1 MNYFT
6 KVLKYGLDYTYY
18 GVLNIVFN
26 ILYAIFS
33 ALAFVSFIP
42 MLDVLFKQT
51 KGVYIKPEYF
61 GISNIR
67 EYLEDYFNY
76 YISRQLETDISS
88 TLILVVG
95 IVIFFFLMKNLFN
108 YLALY
113 NITFVK
119 NGLLKNLRG
128 KLYSKV
134 VSMPISYFLNKK
146 KGDLM
151 SRITADI
158 LEIQTSYLSILE
170 LMVREPLTILFT
182 LIVMFTISPELT
194 LFVILFIPISGFIIS
209 IIGKKL
215 RKDSK
220 EVQQQ
225 QSNFLSMI
233 DETISGQKVIKSFL
247 SESFFN
253 QKFDSINEMLY
264 KFSNKVIN
272 RKNLAGPFSEFM
284 GILVIGVLLWF
295 GGKMVLINETISGTT
310 FIVFM
315 GLAYNIL
322 TPAKNLSKSF
332 YSIKKGNAAAERVFE
347 IIEFK
352 PENDSNRDQLLET
365 FIDKIEF
372 KNVDFSFGQTKILDK
387 ISFTIKKGES
397 VALVGSS
404 GSGKTTIANLL
415 NGFYNSDSGSISID
429 GMEISSITRESLYK
443 KISIVTQESILFND
457 TIMNNIRIGDLDS
470 IDGDII
476 NAAKEANA
484 HEFILEQN
492 EKYDT
497 NIGDYGGKLSGGQ
510 KQRITIARAM
520 LKSPSILILDEAT
533 SSLDSESEKHVQSAI
548 ENLMNQRTVFVIA
561 HRLSTVHN
569 ASKILVL
576 DNGKIVQEG
585 KHEELVNIDGLYKQL
600 HKMQFRT

>member
-6 KVLKYGLDYTYY
+6 RVLKYGIDYSYF
-18 GVLNIVFN
+18 GLLNILFN

-51 KGVYIKPEYF
+51 EIVYTKPEYT
-61 GISNIR
+61 GIGNIR
-67 EYLEDYFNY
+67 EYLESYFNY
-76 YISRQLETDISS
+76 YLSSQLETDVSS
-88 TLILVVG
+88 TLIIVVG
-95 IVIFFFLMKNLFN
+95 IVVFFFLMKNIFN

-119 NGLLKNLRG
+119 NGLLKNLREN
-128 KLYSKV
+128 LYSKV
-134 VSMPISYFLNKK
+134 LNMPISYFLNKK

-182 LIVMFTISPELT
+182 LIVMFTISPRLT
-194 LFVILFIPISGFIIS
+194 LFVTLFIPISGFIIS

-225 QSNFLSMI
+225 QSNFLSII

-247 SESFFN
+247 SESFFLD
-253 QKFDSINEMLY
+253 KFKGINSLLF

-295 GGKMVLINETISGTT
+295 GGKMVLISETISGTT

-347 IIEFK
+347 IIEYNNDRVDQKRDVELIKF
-352 PENDSNRDQLLET
+352 ENKIT
-365 FIDKIEF
+365 FENIEF
-372 KNVDFSFGQTKILDK
+372 NYGDSKILDK
-387 ISFTIKKGES
+387 ISFNINKGES

-404 GSGKTTIANLL
+404 GSGKTTIANIL
-415 NGFYNSDSGSISID
+415 NGFFNPKSGNLLIDNNNISQ
-429 GMEISSITRESLYK
+429 ITKESLYK
-443 KISIVTQESILFND
+443 NISIVTQESILFND
-457 TIMNNIRIGDLDS
+457 SILNNIKIGNLDS
-470 IDGDII
+470 KKEDVI
-476 NAAKEANA
+476 NAAKDANA
-484 HEFILEQN
+484 HEFIEQQLN
-492 EKYDT
+492 GYDT
-497 NIGDYGGKLSGGQ
+497 MIGDYGNKLSGGQ
-510 KQRITIARAM
+510 KQRLTIARAM

-533 SSLDSESEKHVQSAI
+533 SSLDSKSEKKIQDAI
-548 ENLMNQRTVFVIA
+548 NKLMEGKTSLIIA
-561 HRLSTVHN
+561 HKFSTIKKCD
-569 ASKILVL
+569 KIILI
-576 DNGKIVQEG
+576 DKGRIIAQG
-585 KHEELVNIDGLYKQL
+585 THEELINSNSSYKNMNELQI
-600 HKMQFRT
+600 

>member
-6 KVLKYGLDYTYY
+6 RVLKYGLDYSYFA
-18 GVLNIVFN
+18 VLNIIFN

-51 KGVYIKPEYF
+51 KKVYIEPEYT
-61 GISNIR
+61 GISDIR
-67 EYLEDYFNY
+67 EYAENYFNY
-76 YISRQLETDISS
+76 YISKQLETDISS
-88 TLILVVG
+88 TLIIVVS
-95 IVIFFFLMKNLFN
+95 IVIFFFLMKNIFN

-119 NGLLKNLRG
+119 NGLLKKLREN
-128 KLYSKV
+128 LYSKV
-134 VSMPISYFLNKK
+134 LLMPISYFLNKK

-182 LIVMFTISPELT
+182 LIVMFTISPSLT
-194 LFVILFIPISGFIIS
+194 FFVILFIPISGFVIS

-220 EVQQQ
+220 EVQLQ
-225 QSNFLSMI
+225 QSNFLSII
-233 DETISGQKVIKSFL
+233 DETISGQKVIKSFI
-247 SESFFN
+247 SESFFLK
-253 QKFDSINEMLY
+253 KFDEINNLLFRY
-264 KFSNKVIN
+264 SNKVVN

-295 GGKMVLINETISGTT
+295 GGKMVLINASISGTT

-347 IIEFK
+347 IIEYSK
-352 PENDSNRDQLLET
+352 EINDQGRSINMN
-365 FIDKIEF
+365 EF
-372 KNVDFSFGQTKILDK
+372 KDK
-387 ISFTIKKGES
+387 ISFNDLEFSYGESKIIDKLSFTINKGES
-397 VALVGSS
+397 IALVGSS

-415 NGFYNSDSGSISID
+415 NGFFNANSGNIIID
-429 GMEISSITRESLYK
+429 GINITDIKRESLYK
-443 KISIVTQESILFND
+443 NISIVTQESILFND
-457 TIMNNIRIGDLDS
+457 TIFNNIKIGNLDS
-470 IDGDII
+470 NREDII

-484 HEFILEQN
+484 HDFIKDQLN
-492 EKYDT
+492 GYDT
-497 NIGDYGGKLSGGQ
+497 VIGDYGNKLSGGQ
-510 KQRITIARAM
+510 KQRLTIARAM

-533 SSLDSESEKHVQSAI
+533 SSLDSESEKKIQDAI
-548 ENLMNQRTVFVIA
+548 NKLMYGKTSLIIA
-561 HRLSTVHN
+561 HKFSTIKKCD
-569 ASKILVL
+569 KIILI
-576 DNGKIVQEG
+576 DKGRIVAQG
-585 KHEELVNIDGLYKQL
+585 THDELINSNSLYKNMNELQI
-600 HKMQFRT
+600 

>member
-1 MNYFT
+1 MSYFT
-6 KVLKYGLDYTYY
+6 RVLKYGIEYYNY
-18 GVLNIVFN
+18 GVLNILFN

-51 KGVYIKPEYF
+51 KTVYTEPEYVGF
-61 GISNIR
+61 SNIL
-67 EYLEDYFNY
+67 EYTEDYFNY
-76 YISRQLETDISS
+76 YLSNQLETDISS

-119 NGLLKNLRG
+119 NGLLKNLREN
-128 KLYSKV
+128 LYSKV
-134 VSMPISYFLNKK
+134 LNMPISYFLNKK

-170 LMVREPLTILFT
+170 LMVREPLTIIFT
-182 LIVMFTISPELT
+182 LIVMFTISPQLT
-194 LFVILFIPISGFIIS
+194 LFVTLFIPISGFIIS

-225 QSNFLSMI
+225 QSNFLSII

-247 SESFFN
+247 SENFFHN
-253 QKFDSINEMLY
+253 KFKSINNLLY
-264 KFSNKVIN
+264 RFSNKVIN

-295 GGKMVLINETISGTT
+295 GGKMVLISETISGTT

-347 IIEFK
+347 IIEYNKNKYDENRTLDFK
-352 PENDSNRDQLLET
+352 KFKKNIT
-365 FIDKIEF
+365 FNNVEF
-372 KNVDFSFGQTKILDK
+372 SYGEVKILDK
-387 ISFTIKKGES
+387 ISFTINKGES

-415 NGFYNSDSGSISID
+415 NGFFGPTSGNILIDDISISN
-429 GMEISSITRESLYK
+429 ITKESLYRN
-443 KISIVTQESILFND
+443 ISIVTQESILFND
-457 TIMNNIRIGDLDS
+457 TILNNIRIGNLEAS
-470 IDGDII
+470 KEDII
-476 NAAKEANA
+476 EASKEANA
-484 HEFILEQN
+484 HEFIQEQLN
-492 EKYDT
+492 SYDT
-497 NIGDYGGKLSGGQ
+497 MIGDYGNNLSGGQ
-510 KQRITIARAM
+510 KQRLTIARAI

-533 SSLDSESEKHVQSAI
+533 SSLDSKSEKKIQNAI
-548 ENLMNQRTVFVIA
+548 DKLMHGKTSLIIA
-561 HRLSTVHN
+561 HKFSTIKKCD
-569 ASKILVL
+569 KIILI
-576 DNGKIVQEG
+576 DKGRIIAQGTHQELINSNSSY
-585 KHEELVNIDGLYKQL
+585 KNMNELQI
-600 HKMQFRT
+600 

>member
-6 KVLKYGLDYTYY
+6 RVLKYGLDYTYY
-18 GVLNIVFN
+18 GVLNIIFN

-51 KGVYIKPEYF
+51 KDVYTEPEYS
-61 GISNIR
+61 GISNLR

-128 KLYSKV
+128 KLYSRV
-134 VSMPISYFLNKK
+134 ISMPISYFLNKK

-253 QKFDSINEMLY
+253 QKFNSINEKLY

-295 GGKMVLINETISGTT
+295 GGKMVLIDETISGTT

-352 PENDSNRDQLLET
+352 PDSDSNRDQLLET
-365 FIDKIEF
+365 FKDKIEF
-372 KNVDFSFGQTKILDK
+372 KNVDFSYGQSKILDK
-387 ISFTIKKGES
+387 ISFTIKKGQS

-470 IDGDII
+470 VDGDII
-476 NAAKEANA
+476 IAAKEANA
-484 HEFILEQN
+484 HEFILEQS

-510 KQRITIARAM
+510 KQRLTIARAM

-533 SSLDSESEKHVQSAI
+533 SSLDSESEKKIQDAI
-548 ENLMNQRTVFVIA
+548 DKLMVDKTSLIIA
-561 HRLSTVHN
+561 HKFSTIKKCD
-569 ASKILVL
+569 KIILIDKGRIL
-576 DNGKIVQEG
+576 AEG
-585 KHEELVNIDGLYKQL
+585 THDELINSNSSYKNMNELQ
-600 HKMQFRT
+600 M

>member
-6 KVLKYGLDYTYY
+6 RVLKYGLDYTYY

-51 KGVYIKPEYF
+51 KDVYIEPEYS

-128 KLYSKV
+128 KLYSRV
-134 VSMPISYFLNKK
+134 ISMPISYFLNKK

-253 QKFDSINEMLY
+253 QKFNSINEKLY

-295 GGKMVLINETISGTT
+295 GGKMVLIDETISGTT

-352 PENDSNRDQLLET
+352 PDNDSNRDQLLET
-365 FIDKIEF
+365 FKDKIEF
-372 KNVDFSFGQTKILDK
+372 KNVDFSYGQSKILDK
-387 ISFTIKKGES
+387 ISFTIKKGQS

-470 IDGDII
+470 VDGDII

-484 HEFILEQN
+484 HEFILEQS

-510 KQRITIARAM
+510 KQRLTIARAM

-533 SSLDSESEKHVQSAI
+533 SSLDSESEKKIQDAI
-548 ENLMNQRTVFVIA
+548 DKLMVDKTSLIIA
-561 HRLSTVHN
+561 HKFSTIKKCD
-569 ASKILVL
+569 KIILIDKGRIL
-576 DNGKIVQEG
+576 AEG
-585 KHEELVNIDGLYKQL
+585 THDELINSNSSYKNMNELQ
-600 HKMQFRT
+600 M

>member
-6 KVLKYGLDYTYY
+6 RVLKYGLDYTYY
-18 GVLNIVFN
+18 GVLNIIFN

-51 KGVYIKPEYF
+51 KDVYTEPEYS

-128 KLYSKV
+128 KLYSRV
-134 VSMPISYFLNKK
+134 ISMPIYYFLNKK

-247 SESFFN
+247 SESYFN
-253 QKFDSINEMLY
+253 QKFNSINKMLY

-347 IIEFK
+347 IIEFQ
-352 PENDSNRDQLLET
+352 PDNDSNRDQLLET
-365 FIDKIEF
+365 FNDKIEF
-372 KNVDFSFGQTKILDK
+372 KNVDFSYGQTKILDK
-387 ISFTIKKGES
+387 ISFSIKKGES

-415 NGFYNSDSGSISID
+415 NGFYNSNSGSISID
-429 GMEISSITRESLYK
+429 GMEISSITRDSLYK
-443 KISIVTQESILFND
+443 NISIVTQESILFND

-470 IDGDII
+470 MDEDIV

-484 HEFILEQN
+484 HEFIIQQIEQ
-492 EKYDT
+492 YDT

-510 KQRITIARAM
+510 KQRLTIARAM

-533 SSLDSESEKHVQSAI
+533 SSLDSESEKKIQDAI
-548 ENLMNQRTVFVIA
+548 DKLMLDKTSLIIA
-561 HRLSTVHN
+561 HKFSTIKKCD
-569 ASKILVL
+569 KIILI
-576 DNGKIVQEG
+576 DKGRIVAEG
-585 KHEELVNIDGLYKQL
+585 THDELINSNSSYKNMNELQ
-600 HKMQFRT
+600 M

>member
-6 KVLKYGLDYTYY
+6 RVLKYGIDYSYF
-18 GVLNIVFN
+18 GLLNILFN

-51 KGVYIKPEYF
+51 EIVYTKPEYT
-61 GISNIR
+61 GIGNIR
-67 EYLEDYFNY
+67 EYLESYFNY
-76 YISRQLETDISS
+76 YLSNQLETDVSS
-88 TLILVVG
+88 TLIIVVG
-95 IVIFFFLMKNLFN
+95 IVVFFFLMKNIFN

-119 NGLLKNLRG
+119 NGLLKNLREN
-128 KLYSKV
+128 LYSKV
-134 VSMPISYFLNKK
+134 LNMPISYFLNKK

-182 LIVMFTISPELT
+182 LIVMFTISPRLT
-194 LFVILFIPISGFIIS
+194 LFVTLFIPISGFIIS

-225 QSNFLSMI
+225 QSNFLSII

-247 SESFFN
+247 SESFFLD
-253 QKFDSINEMLY
+253 KFKSINSLLF

-295 GGKMVLINETISGTT
+295 GGKMVLISETISGTT

-347 IIEFK
+347 IIEYNNDRVDQKRDVELTKF
-352 PENDSNRDQLLET
+352 ENKIT
-365 FIDKIEF
+365 FENIEF
-372 KNVDFSFGQTKILDK
+372 NYGDSKILDK
-387 ISFTIKKGES
+387 ISFTINKGES

-404 GSGKTTIANLL
+404 GSGKTTIANIL
-415 NGFYNSDSGSISID
+415 NGFFNPKSGNLLIDNNNISQ
-429 GMEISSITRESLYK
+429 ITKESLYK
-443 KISIVTQESILFND
+443 NISIVTQESILFND
-457 TIMNNIRIGDLDS
+457 SILNNIKIGNLDS
-470 IDGDII
+470 KKEDVI

-484 HEFILEQN
+484 HEFIEQQLDGYN
-492 EKYDT
+492 T
-497 NIGDYGGKLSGGQ
+497 MIGDYGNKLSGGQ
-510 KQRITIARAM
+510 KQRLTIARAM

-533 SSLDSESEKHVQSAI
+533 SSLDSKSEKKIQDAI
-548 ENLMNQRTVFVIA
+548 NKLMQGKTSLIIA
-561 HRLSTVHN
+561 HKFSTIKKCD
-569 ASKILVL
+569 KIILI
-576 DNGKIVQEG
+576 DKGKIIAQG
-585 KHEELVNIDGLYKQL
+585 THEELINSNSSYKNMNELQI
-600 HKMQFRT
+600 

>member
-6 KVLKYGLDYTYY
+6 KVLKYGLEYSYFV
-18 GVLNIVFN
+18 VLNIIFN

-51 KGVYIKPEYF
+51 KKVYEAPVYS
-61 GISNIR
+61 GIGNIR
-67 EYLEDYFNY
+67 EYAENYFNY
-76 YISRQLETDISS
+76 YISKQLETDIST
-88 TLILVVG
+88 TLIIVVS
-95 IVIFFFLMKNLFN
+95 IVIFFFLMKNVFN
-108 YLALY
+108 YLALF

-119 NGLLKNLRG
+119 NGLLKKLREN
-128 KLYSKV
+128 LYSKV
-134 VSMPISYFLNKK
+134 LVMPIPYFINKK

-225 QSNFLSMI
+225 QSNFLSII
-233 DETISGQKVIKSFL
+233 DETISSQKVIKSFL
-247 SESFFN
+247 SESFFSR
-253 QKFDSINEMLY
+253 KFDKINYLLY
-264 KFSNKVIN
+264 RYSNKVIN

-284 GILVIGVLLWF
+284 GILVIGILLWF
-295 GGKMVLINETISGTT
+295 GGKMVLVSESISGTT

-347 IIEFK
+347 IIEYDK
-352 PENDSNRDQLLET
+352 YTNDEGRNTE
-365 FIDKIEF
+365 IEEF
-372 KNVDFSFGQTKILDK
+372 KDK
-387 ISFTIKKGES
+387 ISFQDIEFSYGESKILDGITFTINKGES

-415 NGFYNSDSGSISID
+415 NGFFSADSGSLLID
-429 GMEISSITRESLYK
+429 GINISDIKRESLYK
-443 KISIVTQESILFND
+443 NISIVTQESILFND
-457 TIMNNIRIGDLDS
+457 NIFNNIKIGNLDAEKE
-470 IDGDII
+470 DII
-476 NAAKEANA
+476 SAAKEANA
-484 HEFILEQN
+484 HEFIEEQIDGY
-492 EKYDT
+492 ET
-497 NIGDYGGKLSGGQ
+497 VIGDSGNKLSGGQ
-510 KQRITIARAM
+510 KQRLTIARAM
-520 LKSPSILILDEAT
+520 LKSPSTLILDEAT
-533 SSLDSESEKHVQSAI
+533 SSLDSKSEKKIQDAI
-548 ENLMNQRTVFVIA
+548 NKLMHGKTSLIIA
-561 HRLSTVHN
+561 HKFSTIKKCD
-569 ASKILVL
+569 KIILI
-576 DNGKIVQEG
+576 DKGRIVAQG
-585 KHEELVNIDGLYKQL
+585 THEELINSNSSYKNMNELQI
-600 HKMQFRT
+600 

>member
-6 KVLKYGLDYTYY
+6 RVLKYGLDYTYY
-18 GVLNIVFN
+18 GVLNIIFN

-51 KGVYIKPEYF
+51 KDVYTEPEYS

-67 EYLEDYFNY
+67 EYIEDYFNY

-128 KLYSKV
+128 KLYSRV
-134 VSMPISYFLNKK
+134 ISMPISYFLNKK

-247 SESFFN
+247 SESYFN
-253 QKFDSINEMLY
+253 QKFNSINKMLY

-284 GILVIGVLLWF
+284 GIFVIGVLLWF

-347 IIEFK
+347 IIEFQ
-352 PENDSNRDQLLET
+352 PDNDSNRDQLLET
-365 FIDKIEF
+365 FNDKIEF
-372 KNVDFSFGQTKILDK
+372 KNVDFSYGQTKILDK
-387 ISFTIKKGES
+387 ISFSIKKGES

-415 NGFYNSDSGSISID
+415 NGFYNSNSGSISID
-429 GMEISSITRESLYK
+429 GMEISSITRDSLYK
-443 KISIVTQESILFND
+443 NISIVTQESILFND

-470 IDGDII
+470 MDEDIV

-484 HEFILEQN
+484 HEFIIQQIEQ
-492 EKYDT
+492 YDT

-510 KQRITIARAM
+510 KQRLTIARAM

-533 SSLDSESEKHVQSAI
+533 SSLDSESEKKIQDAI
-548 ENLMNQRTVFVIA
+548 DKLMLDKTSLIIA
-561 HRLSTVHN
+561 HKFSTIKKCD
-569 ASKILVL
+569 KIILI
-576 DNGKIVQEG
+576 DKGRIVAEG
-585 KHEELVNIDGLYKQL
+585 THDELINSNSSYKNMNELQ
-600 HKMQFRT
+600 M

>member
-6 KVLKYGLDYTYY
+6 RVLKYGIDYSYF
-18 GVLNIVFN
+18 GLLNILFN

-51 KGVYIKPEYF
+51 EIVYTKPEYT
-61 GISNIR
+61 GIGNIR
-67 EYLEDYFNY
+67 EYLESYFNY
-76 YISRQLETDISS
+76 YLSNQLETDVSS
-88 TLILVVG
+88 TLIIVVG
-95 IVIFFFLMKNLFN
+95 IVVFFFLMKNIFN

-119 NGLLKNLRG
+119 NGLLKNLREN
-128 KLYSKV
+128 LYSKV
-134 VSMPISYFLNKK
+134 LNMPISYFLNKK

-170 LMVREPLTILFT
+170 LMIREPLTILFT
-182 LIVMFTISPELT
+182 LIVMFTISPRLT
-194 LFVILFIPISGFIIS
+194 LFVTLFIPISGFIIS

-225 QSNFLSMI
+225 QSNFLSII

-247 SESFFN
+247 SESFFLD
-253 QKFDSINEMLY
+253 KFKSINSLLF

-295 GGKMVLINETISGTT
+295 GGKMVLISETISGTT

-347 IIEFK
+347 IIEYNNDRVDQKRDVELIKF
-352 PENDSNRDQLLET
+352 ENKIT
-365 FIDKIEF
+365 FENIEF
-372 KNVDFSFGQTKILDK
+372 NYGDSKILDK
-387 ISFTIKKGES
+387 ISFTINKGES

-404 GSGKTTIANLL
+404 GSGKTTIANIL
-415 NGFYNSDSGSISID
+415 NGFFNPKSGNLLIDNNNISQ
-429 GMEISSITRESLYK
+429 ITKESLYK
-443 KISIVTQESILFND
+443 NISIVTQESILFND
-457 TIMNNIRIGDLDS
+457 SILNNIKIGNLDS
-470 IDGDII
+470 KKEDVI

-484 HEFILEQN
+484 HEFIEQQLDGYN
-492 EKYDT
+492 T
-497 NIGDYGGKLSGGQ
+497 MIGDYGNKLSGGQ
-510 KQRITIARAM
+510 KQRLTIARAM

-533 SSLDSESEKHVQSAI
+533 SSLDSKSEKKIQDAI
-548 ENLMNQRTVFVIA
+548 NKLMQGKTSLIIA
-561 HRLSTVHN
+561 HKFSTIKKCD
-569 ASKILVL
+569 KIILI
-576 DNGKIVQEG
+576 DKGKIIAQG
-585 KHEELVNIDGLYKQL
+585 THEELINSNSSYKNMNELQI
-600 HKMQFRT
+600 

>member
-6 KVLKYGLDYTYY
+6 KVLKYGLGYTYY

-51 KGVYIKPEYF
+51 KEVYIEPEYS

-134 VSMPISYFLNKK
+134 ISMPISYFLNKK

-247 SESFFN
+247 SESFFD
-253 QKFDSINEMLY
+253 QKFDSINKMLY
-264 KFSNKVIN
+264 KYSNRVIN

-365 FIDKIEF
+365 FKDKIEF
-372 KNVDFSFGQTKILDK
+372 KNVDFSYGQSKILDK
-387 ISFTIKKGES
+387 ISFTIKKGQS

-443 KISIVTQESILFND
+443 NISIVTQESILFND

-470 IDGDII
+470 IDEDIV

-484 HEFILEQN
+484 HEFILEQS

-510 KQRITIARAM
+510 KQRLTIARAM

-533 SSLDSESEKHVQSAI
+533 SSLDSESEKKIQDAI
-548 ENLMNQRTVFVIA
+548 DKLMVDKTSLIIA
-561 HRLSTVHN
+561 HKFSTIKKCD
-569 ASKILVL
+569 KIILI
-576 DNGKIVQEG
+576 DKGSIVAEG
-585 KHEELVNIDGLYKQL
+585 THDELINSNSSYKNMNELQ
-600 HKMQFRT
+600 M

>member
-1 MNYFT
+1 MSYFT
-6 KVLKYGLDYTYY
+6 RVLKYGLDYSYFA
-18 GVLNIVFN
+18 VLNIIFN

-51 KGVYIKPEYF
+51 KKVYIEPEYT
-61 GISNIR
+61 GISDIR
-67 EYLEDYFNY
+67 EYAENYFNY
-76 YISRQLETDISS
+76 YISKQLETDISS
-88 TLILVVG
+88 TLIIVVS
-95 IVIFFFLMKNLFN
+95 IVIFFFLMKNIFN

-119 NGLLKNLRG
+119 NGLLKKLREN
-128 KLYSKV
+128 LYSKV
-134 VSMPISYFLNKK
+134 LLMPISYFLNKK

-182 LIVMFTISPELT
+182 LIVMFTISPSLT

-225 QSNFLSMI
+225 QSNFLSII
-233 DETISGQKVIKSFL
+233 DETISGQKVIKSFI
-247 SESFFN
+247 SESFFMK
-253 QKFDSINEMLY
+253 KFDEINNLLFRY
-264 KFSNKVIN
+264 SNKVVN

-295 GGKMVLINETISGTT
+295 GGKMVLINASISGTT

-347 IIEFK
+347 IIEYSKEINDQGRSIDMNEFK
-352 PENDSNRDQLLET
+352 DKIRFNDLE
-365 FIDKIEF
+365 FSYGESKIIDK
-372 KNVDFSFGQTKILDK
+372 L
-387 ISFTIKKGES
+387 SFTINKGES
-397 VALVGSS
+397 IALVGSS

-415 NGFYNSDSGSISID
+415 NGFFNANSGNIIID
-429 GMEISSITRESLYK
+429 GINITDIKRESLYK
-443 KISIVTQESILFND
+443 NISIVTQESILFND
-457 TIMNNIRIGDLDS
+457 TIFNNIKIGNLDS
-470 IDGDII
+470 NREDII
-476 NAAKEANA
+476 SAAKEANA
-484 HEFILEQN
+484 HDFIKDQVN
-492 EKYDT
+492 GYDT
-497 NIGDYGGKLSGGQ
+497 VIGDYGNKLSGGQ
-510 KQRITIARAM
+510 KQRLTIARAM

-533 SSLDSESEKHVQSAI
+533 SSLDSESEKKIQDAI
-548 ENLMNQRTVFVIA
+548 NKLMYGKTSLIIA
-561 HRLSTVHN
+561 HKFSTIKKCD
-569 ASKILVL
+569 KIILI
-576 DNGKIVQEG
+576 DKGRIVAQG
-585 KHEELVNIDGLYKQL
+585 THDELINSNSLYKNMNELQI
-600 HKMQFRT
+600 

>member
-51 KGVYIKPEYF
+51 KEVYIEPEYS
-61 GISNIR
+61 GISNVR

-134 VSMPISYFLNKK
+134 ISMPISYFLNKK

-352 PENDSNRDQLLET
+352 PDNDSNRDQLLET
-365 FIDKIEF
+365 FKDKIEF
-372 KNVDFSFGQTKILDK
+372 KNVDFSYGQSKILDK
-387 ISFTIKKGES
+387 ISFTIKKGQS

-484 HEFILEQN
+484 HEFILEQS

-510 KQRITIARAM
+510 KQRLTIARAM

-533 SSLDSESEKHVQSAI
+533 SSLDSESEKKIQDAI
-548 ENLMNQRTVFVIA
+548 DKLMLDKTSLIIA
-561 HRLSTVHN
+561 HKFSTIKKCD
-569 ASKILVL
+569 KIILI
-576 DNGKIVQEG
+576 DKGRIVAEG
-585 KHEELVNIDGLYKQL
+585 THDELINSNSSYKNMNELQ
-600 HKMQFRT
+600 M

>member
-6 KVLKYGLDYTYY
+6 RVLKYGLDYTYY
-18 GVLNIVFN
+18 GVLNIIFN

-51 KGVYIKPEYF
+51 KDVYTEPEYS

-128 KLYSKV
+128 KLYSRV
-134 VSMPISYFLNKK
+134 ISMPISYFLNKK

-247 SESFFN
+247 SESYFN
-253 QKFDSINEMLY
+253 QKFNSINKMLY

-347 IIEFK
+347 IIEFQ
-352 PENDSNRDQLLET
+352 PDNDSNRDQLLET
-365 FIDKIEF
+365 FNDKIEF
-372 KNVDFSFGQTKILDK
+372 KNVDFSYGQTKILDK
-387 ISFTIKKGES
+387 ISFSIKKGES

-415 NGFYNSDSGSISID
+415 NGFYNSNSGSISID
-429 GMEISSITRESLYK
+429 GMEISSITRDSLYK
-443 KISIVTQESILFND
+443 NISIVTQESILFND

-470 IDGDII
+470 MDEDIV

-484 HEFILEQN
+484 HEFIIQQIEQ
-492 EKYDT
+492 YDT

-510 KQRITIARAM
+510 KQRLTIARAM

-533 SSLDSESEKHVQSAI
+533 SSLDSESEKKIQDAI
-548 ENLMNQRTVFVIA
+548 DKLMLDKTSLIIA
-561 HRLSTVHN
+561 HKFSTIKKCD
-569 ASKILVL
+569 KIILI
-576 DNGKIVQEG
+576 DKGKIVAEG
-585 KHEELVNIDGLYKQL
+585 THDELINSNSSYKNMNELQ
-600 HKMQFRT
+600 M

>member
-6 KVLKYGLDYTYY
+6 RVLKYGLDYTYY

-51 KGVYIKPEYF
+51 RDVYIEPEYS

-128 KLYSKV
+128 KLYSRV
-134 VSMPISYFLNKK
+134 ISMPISYFLNKK

-253 QKFDSINEMLY
+253 QKFNSINEKLY

-295 GGKMVLINETISGTT
+295 GGKMVLIDETISGTT

-352 PENDSNRDQLLET
+352 PDNDSNRDQLLET
-365 FIDKIEF
+365 FKDKIEF
-372 KNVDFSFGQTKILDK
+372 KNVDFSYGQSKILDK
-387 ISFTIKKGES
+387 ISFTIKKGQS

-470 IDGDII
+470 VDGDVI
-476 NAAKEANA
+476 NATKEANA
-484 HEFILEQN
+484 HEFILEQS
-492 EKYDT
+492 EKYET

-510 KQRITIARAM
+510 KQRLTIARAM

-533 SSLDSESEKHVQSAI
+533 SSLDSESEKKIQDAI
-548 ENLMNQRTVFVIA
+548 DKLMLGKTSLIIA
-561 HRLSTVHN
+561 HKFSTIKKCD
-569 ASKILVL
+569 KIILIDKGRIL
-576 DNGKIVQEG
+576 AEG
-585 KHEELVNIDGLYKQL
+585 THDELINSNSSYKNMNELQ
-600 HKMQFRT
+600 M

>member
-1 MNYFT
+1 MSYFT
-6 KVLKYGLDYTYY
+6 RVLKYGIEYYNY
-18 GVLNIVFN
+18 GVLNILFN

-51 KGVYIKPEYF
+51 KTVYTEPEY
-61 GISNIR
+61 GGLNNIL
-67 EYLEDYFNY
+67 EYTEDYFNY
-76 YISRQLETDISS
+76 YLSNQLETDISS

-119 NGLLKNLRG
+119 NGLLKNLREN
-128 KLYSKV
+128 LYSKV
-134 VSMPISYFLNKK
+134 LNMPISYFLNKK

-170 LMVREPLTILFT
+170 LMVREPLTIIFT
-182 LIVMFTISPELT
+182 LIVMFTISPQLT
-194 LFVILFIPISGFIIS
+194 LFVTLFIPISGFIIS

-225 QSNFLSMI
+225 QSNFLSII

-247 SESFFN
+247 SENFFHN
-253 QKFDSINEMLY
+253 KFKSINNLLY
-264 KFSNKVIN
+264 RFSNKVIN

-295 GGKMVLINETISGTT
+295 GGKMVLISETISGTT

-347 IIEFK
+347 IIEYNKNKYDENRTLDFK
-352 PENDSNRDQLLET
+352 KFKKNIT
-365 FIDKIEF
+365 FN
-372 KNVDFSFGQTKILDK
+372 NVEFSFGEVKILDK
-387 ISFTIKKGES
+387 ISFTINKGES

-415 NGFYNSDSGSISID
+415 NGFFGPTSGNILIDDISISN
-429 GMEISSITRESLYK
+429 ITKESLYRN
-443 KISIVTQESILFND
+443 ISIVTQESILFND
-457 TIMNNIRIGDLDS
+457 TILNNIRIGNLEAS
-470 IDGDII
+470 KEDII
-476 NAAKEANA
+476 EASKEANA
-484 HEFILEQN
+484 HEFIQEQLN
-492 EKYDT
+492 SYDT
-497 NIGDYGGKLSGGQ
+497 TIGDFGNNLSGGQ
-510 KQRITIARAM
+510 KQRLTIARAI

-533 SSLDSESEKHVQSAI
+533 SSLDSKSEKKIQNAI
-548 ENLMNQRTVFVIA
+548 DKLMHGKTSLIIA
-561 HRLSTVHN
+561 HKFSTIKKCD
-569 ASKILVL
+569 KIILI
-576 DNGKIVQEG
+576 DKGRIIAQGTHQELINSNSSY
-585 KHEELVNIDGLYKQL
+585 KNMNELQI
-600 HKMQFRT
+600 

>member
-51 KGVYIKPEYF
+51 KDVYIEPEYS

-134 VSMPISYFLNKK
+134 ISMPISYFLNKK

-352 PENDSNRDQLLET
+352 LDNDSNRDQLLET
-365 FIDKIEF
+365 FKDKIEF
-372 KNVDFSFGQTKILDK
+372 KNVDFSYGQSKILDK
-387 ISFTIKKGES
+387 ISFTIKKGQS

-443 KISIVTQESILFND
+443 NISIVTQESILFND

-470 IDGDII
+470 IDEDIV

-484 HEFILEQN
+484 HEFILEQS

-510 KQRITIARAM
+510 KQRLTIARAM

-533 SSLDSESEKHVQSAI
+533 SSLDSESEKKIQDAI
-548 ENLMNQRTVFVIA
+548 DKLMLDKTSLIIA
-561 HRLSTVHN
+561 HKFSTIKKCD
-569 ASKILVL
+569 KIILI
-576 DNGKIVQEG
+576 DKGRIVAEG
-585 KHEELVNIDGLYKQL
+585 THDELINSNSSYKNMNELQ
-600 HKMQFRT
+600 M

>member
-51 KGVYIKPEYF
+51 KEVYIEPEYS
-61 GISNIR
+61 GISNVR

-134 VSMPISYFLNKK
+134 ISMPISYFLNKK

-352 PENDSNRDQLLET
+352 PDNDSNRDQLLET
-365 FIDKIEF
+365 FKDKIEF
-372 KNVDFSFGQTKILDK
+372 KNVDFSYGQSKILDK
-387 ISFTIKKGES
+387 ISFTIKKGQS

-484 HEFILEQN
+484 HEFILEQS

-510 KQRITIARAM
+510 KQRLTIARAM

-533 SSLDSESEKHVQSAI
+533 SSLDSESEKKIQDAI
-548 ENLMNQRTVFVIA
+548 DKLMLDKTSLIIA
-561 HRLSTVHN
+561 HKFSTIKKCD
-569 ASKILVL
+569 KIILIDKGRIL
-576 DNGKIVQEG
+576 AEG
-585 KHEELVNIDGLYKQL
+585 THDELINSNSSYKNMNELQ
-600 HKMQFRT
+600 M

>member
-6 KVLKYGLDYTYY
+6 RVLKYGIDYSYF
-18 GVLNIVFN
+18 GLLNILFN

-51 KGVYIKPEYF
+51 EIVYTKPEYT
-61 GISNIR
+61 GIGNIR
-67 EYLEDYFNY
+67 EYLESYFNY
-76 YISRQLETDISS
+76 YLSNQLETDVSS
-88 TLILVVG
+88 TLIIVVG
-95 IVIFFFLMKNLFN
+95 IVVFFFLMKNIFN

-119 NGLLKNLRG
+119 NGLLKNLREN
-128 KLYSKV
+128 LYSKV
-134 VSMPISYFLNKK
+134 LNMPISYFLNKK

-182 LIVMFTISPELT
+182 LIVMFTISPRLT
-194 LFVILFIPISGFIIS
+194 LFVTLFIPISGFIIS

-225 QSNFLSMI
+225 QSNFLSII

-247 SESFFN
+247 SESFFLD
-253 QKFDSINEMLY
+253 KFKSINSLLF

-295 GGKMVLINETISGTT
+295 GGKMVLISETISGTT

-347 IIEFK
+347 IIEYNNDRVDQKRDVELIKF
-352 PENDSNRDQLLET
+352 ENKIT
-365 FIDKIEF
+365 FENIEF
-372 KNVDFSFGQTKILDK
+372 NYGDSKILDK
-387 ISFTIKKGES
+387 ISFTINKGES

-404 GSGKTTIANLL
+404 GSGKTTIANIL
-415 NGFYNSDSGSISID
+415 NGFFNPKSGNLLIDNNNISQ
-429 GMEISSITRESLYK
+429 ITKESLYK
-443 KISIVTQESILFND
+443 NISIVTQESILFND
-457 TIMNNIRIGDLDS
+457 SILNNIKIGNLDS
-470 IDGDII
+470 KKEDVI
-476 NAAKEANA
+476 NAAKDANA
-484 HEFILEQN
+484 HEFIEQQLN
-492 EKYDT
+492 GYDT
-497 NIGDYGGKLSGGQ
+497 MIGDYGNKLSGGQ
-510 KQRITIARAM
+510 KQRLTIARAM

-533 SSLDSESEKHVQSAI
+533 SSLDSKSEKKIQDAI
-548 ENLMNQRTVFVIA
+548 NKLMQGKTSLIIA
-561 HRLSTVHN
+561 HKFSTIKKCD
-569 ASKILVL
+569 KIILI
-576 DNGKIVQEG
+576 DKGKIIAQG
-585 KHEELVNIDGLYKQL
+585 THEELINSNSSYKNMNELQI
-600 HKMQFRT
+600 

>member
-51 KGVYIKPEYF
+51 KEVYIEPEYS

-134 VSMPISYFLNKK
+134 ISMPISYFLNKK

-151 SRITADI
+151 SRITADM

-247 SESFFN
+247 SESFFD
-253 QKFDSINEMLY
+253 QKFDSINKMLY
-264 KFSNKVIN
+264 KYSNRVIN

-352 PENDSNRDQLLET
+352 PENDLNRDQLLEK
-365 FIDKIEF
+365 FKDKIEF
-372 KNVDFSFGQTKILDK
+372 KNVDFSFGQSKILDK
-387 ISFTIKKGES
+387 ISFTIKKGQS

-443 KISIVTQESILFND
+443 NISIVTQESILFND

-470 IDGDII
+470 TDEDIV

-484 HEFILEQN
+484 HEFILEQS

-510 KQRITIARAM
+510 KQRLTIARAM
-520 LKSPSILILDEAT
+520 LKSPTILILDEAT
-533 SSLDSESEKHVQSAI
+533 SSLDSESEKKIQDAI
-548 ENLMNQRTVFVIA
+548 DKLMVDKTSLIIA
-561 HRLSTVHN
+561 HKFSTIKKCD
-569 ASKILVL
+569 KIILIDKGRIL
-576 DNGKIVQEG
+576 AEG
-585 KHEELVNIDGLYKQL
+585 THDELINSNSSYKNMNELQ
-600 HKMQFRT
+600 M

>member
-6 KVLKYGLDYTYY
+6 RVLKYGLDYSYFA
-18 GVLNIVFN
+18 VLNIIFN

-51 KGVYIKPEYF
+51 KKVYIKPEYT
-61 GISNIR
+61 GISDIR
-67 EYLEDYFNY
+67 EYAVNYFNY
-76 YISRQLETDISS
+76 YISKQLETDISS
-88 TLILVVG
+88 TLIIVVS
-95 IVIFFFLMKNLFN
+95 IVIFFFLMKNIFN

-119 NGLLKNLRG
+119 NGLLKKLREN
-128 KLYSKV
+128 LYSKV
-134 VSMPISYFLNKK
+134 LQMPISYFLNKK

-182 LIVMFTISPELT
+182 LIVMFTISPSLT
-194 LFVILFIPISGFIIS
+194 FFVILFIPISGFVIS

-220 EVQQQ
+220 EVQLQ
-225 QSNFLSMI
+225 QSNFLSII
-233 DETISGQKVIKSFL
+233 DETISGQKVIKSFI
-247 SESFFN
+247 SESFFLK
-253 QKFDSINEMLY
+253 KFDEINNLLFKY
-264 KFSNKVIN
+264 SNKVVN

-295 GGKMVLINETISGTT
+295 GGKMVLINSSISGTT

-347 IIEFK
+347 IIEYSK
-352 PENDSNRDQLLET
+352 EIDDQRRS
-365 FIDKIEF
+365 IDMNEF
-372 KNVDFSFGQTKILDK
+372 KDK
-387 ISFTIKKGES
+387 ISFNDLEFSYGESKIIDKLNFTINKGES
-397 VALVGSS
+397 IALVGSS

-415 NGFYNSDSGSISID
+415 NGFFNANSGNIIID
-429 GMEISSITRESLYK
+429 GINITDIKRESLYK
-443 KISIVTQESILFND
+443 SISIVTQESILFND
-457 TIMNNIRIGDLDS
+457 TIFNNIKIGNLDS
-470 IDGDII
+470 NREDII

-484 HEFILEQN
+484 HDFIKDQVN
-492 EKYDT
+492 GYDT
-497 NIGDYGGKLSGGQ
+497 VIGDYGNKLSGGQ
-510 KQRITIARAM
+510 KQRLTIARAM

-533 SSLDSESEKHVQSAI
+533 SSLDSESEKKIQDAI
-548 ENLMNQRTVFVIA
+548 NKLMYGKTSLIIA
-561 HRLSTVHN
+561 HKFSTIKKCD
-569 ASKILVL
+569 KIILI
-576 DNGKIVQEG
+576 DKGSIVAQG
-585 KHEELVNIDGLYKQL
+585 THDELINSNSLYKNMNELQI
-600 HKMQFRT
+600 

>member
-1 MNYFT
+1 MSYFT
-6 KVLKYGLDYTYY
+6 RVLKYGIDYSYF
-18 GVLNIVFN
+18 GLLNILFN

-51 KGVYIKPEYF
+51 EITYTKPEYT
-61 GISNIR
+61 GIGNIR
-67 EYLEDYFNY
+67 EYIENYFNY
-76 YISRQLETDISS
+76 YLSNQLETDVSS
-88 TLILVVG
+88 TLIIVVG
-95 IVIFFFLMKNLFN
+95 IVVFFFLMKNIFN

-119 NGLLKNLRG
+119 NGLLKNLREN
-128 KLYSKV
+128 LYSKV
-134 VSMPISYFLNKK
+134 LNMPISYFLNKK

-182 LIVMFTISPELT
+182 LIVMFTISPRLT
-194 LFVILFIPISGFIIS
+194 LFVTLFIPISGFIIS

-225 QSNFLSMI
+225 QSNFLSII

-247 SESFFN
+247 SESFFLD
-253 QKFDSINEMLY
+253 KFKSINSLLF

-295 GGKMVLINETISGTT
+295 GGKMVLISETISGTT

-347 IIEFK
+347 IIEYNNDRVDQKRDVELIKF
-352 PENDSNRDQLLET
+352 ENKIT
-365 FIDKIEF
+365 FENIEF
-372 KNVDFSFGQTKILDK
+372 NYGDSKILDK
-387 ISFTIKKGES
+387 ISFTINKGES

-404 GSGKTTIANLL
+404 GSGKTTIANIL
-415 NGFYNSDSGSISID
+415 NGFFNPKSGNLLIDNNNISQ
-429 GMEISSITRESLYK
+429 ITKESLYK
-443 KISIVTQESILFND
+443 NISIVTQESILFND
-457 TIMNNIRIGDLDS
+457 SILNNIKIGNLDS
-470 IDGDII
+470 KKEDVI

-484 HEFILEQN
+484 HEFIEQQLDGYN
-492 EKYDT
+492 T
-497 NIGDYGGKLSGGQ
+497 MIGDYGNKLSGGQ
-510 KQRITIARAM
+510 KQRLTIARAM

-533 SSLDSESEKHVQSAI
+533 SSLDSKSEKKIQDAI
-548 ENLMNQRTVFVIA
+548 NKLMQGKTSLIIA
-561 HRLSTVHN
+561 HKFSTIKKCD
-569 ASKILVL
+569 KIILI
-576 DNGKIVQEG
+576 DKGKIIAQG
-585 KHEELVNIDGLYKQL
+585 THEELINSNSSYKNMNELQI
-600 HKMQFRT
+600 

>member
-51 KGVYIKPEYF
+51 KEVYIEPEYS

-134 VSMPISYFLNKK
+134 ISMPISYFLNKK

-352 PENDSNRDQLLET
+352 TENDSNRDQLLET
-365 FIDKIEF
+365 FKDKIEF
-372 KNVDFSFGQTKILDK
+372 KNVDFSYGQSKILDK
-387 ISFTIKKGES
+387 ISFTIKKGQS

-533 SSLDSESEKHVQSAI
+533 SSLDSESEKKIQDAI
-548 ENLMNQRTVFVIA
+548 DKLMLDKTSLIIA
-561 HRLSTVHN
+561 HKFSTIKKCD
-569 ASKILVL
+569 KIILI
-576 DNGKIVQEG
+576 DKGRIVAEG
-585 KHEELVNIDGLYKQL
+585 THDELINSNSSYKNMNELQ
-600 HKMQFRT
+600 M

>member
-6 KVLKYGLDYTYY
+6 KVLKYGLEYSYFA
-18 GVLNIVFN
+18 VLNILFN

-51 KGVYIKPEYF
+51 KKVYEAPVYL
-61 GISNIR
+61 GIGNIR
-67 EYLEDYFNY
+67 EYAENYFNY
-76 YISRQLETDISS
+76 YISKQLETDIST
-88 TLILVVG
+88 TLIIVVS
-95 IVIFFFLMKNLFN
+95 IVIFFFLMKNVFN
-108 YLALY
+108 YLALF

-119 NGLLKNLRG
+119 NGLLKKLRES
-128 KLYSKV
+128 LYSKV
-134 VSMPISYFLNKK
+134 LVMPIPYFINKK

-209 IIGKKL
+209 IIGKRL

-225 QSNFLSMI
+225 QSNFLSII

-247 SESFFN
+247 SESFFSR
-253 QKFDSINEMLY
+253 KFDKINHLLY
-264 KFSNKVIN
+264 KYSNKVIN

-295 GGKMVLINETISGTT
+295 GGRMVLVSESISGTT

-347 IIEFK
+347 IIEYDKYSNDRTRNIEIEEFK
-352 PENDSNRDQLLET
+352 
-365 FIDKIEF
+365 DKISFQDLEF
-372 KNVDFSFGQTKILDK
+372 SYGESKILDG
-387 ISFTIKKGES
+387 ITFTIKKGES

-404 GSGKTTIANLL
+404 GSGKSTIANLL
-415 NGFYNSDSGSISID
+415 NGFFSADSGSLLID
-429 GMEISSITRESLYK
+429 GINISDIKRESLYK
-443 KISIVTQESILFND
+443 NISIVTQESILFND
-457 TIMNNIRIGDLDS
+457 NIFNNIKIGNLDS
-470 IDGDII
+470 EKEDII
-476 NAAKEANA
+476 SAAKEANA
-484 HEFILEQN
+484 HEFIEEQIN
-492 EKYDT
+492 GYET
-497 NIGDYGGKLSGGQ
+497 VIGDYGNKLSGGQ
-510 KQRITIARAM
+510 KQRLTIARAM

-533 SSLDSESEKHVQSAI
+533 SSLDSKSEKKIQDAI
-548 ENLMNQRTVFVIA
+548 NKLMQGKTSLIIA
-561 HRLSTVHN
+561 HKFSTIKKCD
-569 ASKILVL
+569 KIILI
-576 DNGKIVQEG
+576 DKGRIIAQG
-585 KHEELVNIDGLYKQL
+585 THEELINSNSSYKNMNELQI
-600 HKMQFRT
+600 

>member
-1 MNYFT
+1 MSYFT
-6 KVLKYGLDYTYY
+6 RVLKYGLDYSYFA
-18 GVLNIVFN
+18 VLNIIFN

-51 KGVYIKPEYF
+51 KKVYIEPEYT
-61 GISNIR
+61 GISDIR
-67 EYLEDYFNY
+67 EYAENYFNY
-76 YISRQLETDISS
+76 YISKQLETDISS
-88 TLILVVG
+88 TLIIVVS
-95 IVIFFFLMKNLFN
+95 IVIFFFLMKNIFN

-119 NGLLKNLRG
+119 NGLLKKLREN
-128 KLYSKV
+128 LYSKILL
-134 VSMPISYFLNKK
+134 MPISYFLNKK

-182 LIVMFTISPELT
+182 LIVMFTISPSLT

-225 QSNFLSMI
+225 QSNFLSII
-233 DETISGQKVIKSFL
+233 DETISGQKVIKSFI
-247 SESFFN
+247 SESFFLK
-253 QKFDSINEMLY
+253 KFDQINNLLFRY
-264 KFSNKVIN
+264 SNKVVN

-284 GILVIGVLLWF
+284 GILVIGILLWF
-295 GGKMVLINETISGTT
+295 GGKMVLINASISGTT

-347 IIEFK
+347 IIEYSK
-352 PENDSNRDQLLET
+352 EINDQRRS
-365 FIDKIEF
+365 IDMNEF
-372 KNVDFSFGQTKILDK
+372 KNK
-387 ISFTIKKGES
+387 ISFNDLEFSYGESKIIDKLSFTINKGES
-397 VALVGSS
+397 IALVGSS

-415 NGFYNSDSGSISID
+415 NGFFNANSGNIIID
-429 GMEISSITRESLYK
+429 GINITDIKRESLYK
-443 KISIVTQESILFND
+443 NISIVTQESILFND
-457 TIMNNIRIGDLDS
+457 TIFNNIKIGNLDS
-470 IDGDII
+470 NREDII
-476 NAAKEANA
+476 SAAKEANA
-484 HEFILEQN
+484 HDFIKDQVN
-492 EKYDT
+492 GYDT
-497 NIGDYGGKLSGGQ
+497 VIGDYGNKLSGGQ
-510 KQRITIARAM
+510 KQRLTIARAM

-533 SSLDSESEKHVQSAI
+533 SSLDSESEKKIQDAI
-548 ENLMNQRTVFVIA
+548 NKLMYGKTSLIIA
-561 HRLSTVHN
+561 HKFSTIKKCD
-569 ASKILVL
+569 KIILI
-576 DNGKIVQEG
+576 DKGRIVAQG
-585 KHEELVNIDGLYKQL
+585 THDELINSNSLYKNMNELQI
-600 HKMQFRT
+600 

>member
-6 KVLKYGLDYTYY
+6 RVLKYGLEYSYFA
-18 GVLNIVFN
+18 VLNIIFN

-42 MLDVLFKQT
+42 MLDILFKQT
-51 KGVYIKPEYF
+51 KKVYEAPVYS
-61 GISNIR
+61 GIGNIR
-67 EYLEDYFNY
+67 EYAENYFNY
-76 YISRQLETDISS
+76 YISKQLETDIST
-88 TLILVVG
+88 TLIIVVS
-95 IVIFFFLMKNLFN
+95 IVIFFFLMKNVFN
-108 YLALY
+108 YLALF

-119 NGLLKNLRG
+119 NGLLKKLRES
-128 KLYSKV
+128 LYSKV
-134 VSMPISYFLNKK
+134 LVMPIPYFINKK

-182 LIVMFTISPELT
+182 LIVMFTISSELT

-225 QSNFLSMI
+225 QSNFLSII

-247 SESFFN
+247 SESFFSK
-253 QKFDSINEMLY
+253 KFNKINHLLFKY
-264 KFSNKVIN
+264 SNKVIN

-295 GGKMVLINETISGTT
+295 GGRMVLVSESIYGTT

-347 IIEFK
+347 IIEHDRYTNDVCRNIEIDEFK
-352 PENDSNRDQLLET
+352 
-365 FIDKIEF
+365 DKITFQDLEF
-372 KNVDFSFGQTKILDK
+372 SYGESKILNG
-387 ISFTIKKGES
+387 ITFTIKKGES

-404 GSGKTTIANLL
+404 GSGKSTIANLL
-415 NGFYNSDSGSISID
+415 NGFFSADSGRLLID
-429 GMEISSITRESLYK
+429 GINISDIKRESLYK
-443 KISIVTQESILFND
+443 NISIVTQESILFND
-457 TIMNNIRIGDLDS
+457 NIFNNIKIGNLDAEREDVIS
-470 IDGDII
+470 
-476 NAAKEANA
+476 AAKEANA
-484 HEFILEQN
+484 HEFIEEQIN
-492 EKYDT
+492 GYET
-497 NIGDYGGKLSGGQ
+497 VIGDYGNKLSGGQ
-510 KQRITIARAM
+510 KQRLTIARAM

-533 SSLDSESEKHVQSAI
+533 SSLDSKSEKKIQNAI
-548 ENLMNQRTVFVIA
+548 NKLMQGKTSLIIA
-561 HRLSTVHN
+561 HKFSTIRKCD
-569 ASKILVL
+569 KIILIEK
-576 DNGKIVQEG
+576 GRIIAQG
-585 KHEELVNIDGLYKQL
+585 THEELINSNSSYKNMNELQN
-600 HKMQFRT
+600 

>member
-6 KVLKYGLDYTYY
+6 KVLKYGLGYTYY

-51 KGVYIKPEYF
+51 KEVYIEPEYS

-134 VSMPISYFLNKK
+134 ISMPISYFLNKK

-365 FIDKIEF
+365 FKDKIEF
-372 KNVDFSFGQTKILDK
+372 KNVDFSYGQSKILDK
-387 ISFTIKKGES
+387 ISFTIKKGQS

-443 KISIVTQESILFND
+443 EISIVTQESILFND

-484 HEFILEQN
+484 HEFILEQSK
-492 EKYDT
+492 KYYT

-510 KQRITIARAM
+510 KQRLTIARAM

-533 SSLDSESEKHVQSAI
+533 SSLDSESEKKIQDAI
-548 ENLMNQRTVFVIA
+548 DKLMLSKTSLIIA
-561 HRLSTVHN
+561 HKFSTIKKCD
-569 ASKILVL
+569 KIILI
-576 DNGKIVQEG
+576 DKGRIVAEG
-585 KHEELVNIDGLYKQL
+585 THDELINSNSSYKNMNELQ
-600 HKMQFRT
+600 M

>member
-51 KGVYIKPEYF
+51 KDVYIEPEYS

-134 VSMPISYFLNKK
+134 ISMPISYFLNKK

-352 PENDSNRDQLLET
+352 LDNDSNRDQLLET
-365 FIDKIEF
+365 FKDKIEF
-372 KNVDFSFGQTKILDK
+372 KNVDFSYGQSKILDK
-387 ISFTIKKGES
+387 ISFTIKKGQS

-484 HEFILEQN
+484 HEFILEQS

-510 KQRITIARAM
+510 KQRLTIARAM

-533 SSLDSESEKHVQSAI
+533 SSLDSESEKKIQDAI
-548 ENLMNQRTVFVIA
+548 DKLMVDKTSLIIA
-561 HRLSTVHN
+561 HKFSTIKKCD
-569 ASKILVL
+569 KIILI
-576 DNGKIVQEG
+576 DKGRIVAEG
-585 KHEELVNIDGLYKQL
+585 THDELINSNSSYKNMNELQ
-600 HKMQFRT
+600 M

>member
-6 KVLKYGLDYTYY
+6 KVLKYGLGYTYY

-51 KGVYIKPEYF
+51 KEVYIEPEYS

-134 VSMPISYFLNKK
+134 ISMPISYFLNKK

-365 FIDKIEF
+365 FKDKIEF
-372 KNVDFSFGQTKILDK
+372 KNVDFSYGQSKILDK
-387 ISFTIKKGES
+387 ISFTIKKGQS

-484 HEFILEQN
+484 HEFILEQS

-510 KQRITIARAM
+510 KQRLTIARAM

-533 SSLDSESEKHVQSAI
+533 SSLDSESEKKIQDAI
-548 ENLMNQRTVFVIA
+548 DKLMVDKTSLIIA
-561 HRLSTVHN
+561 HKFSTIKKCD
-569 ASKILVL
+569 KIILI
-576 DNGKIVQEG
+576 DKGRIVAEG
-585 KHEELVNIDGLYKQL
+585 THDELINSNSSYKNMNELQ
-600 HKMQFRT
+600 M

>member
-6 KVLKYGLDYTYY
+6 RVLKYGIDYSYF
-18 GVLNIVFN
+18 GLLNILFN

-51 KGVYIKPEYF
+51 EIVFTKPEYT
-61 GISNIR
+61 GIGNIR
-67 EYLEDYFNY
+67 EYLESYFNY
-76 YISRQLETDISS
+76 YLSNQLETDVSS
-88 TLILVVG
+88 TLIIVVG
-95 IVIFFFLMKNLFN
+95 IVVFFFLMKNIFN

-119 NGLLKNLRG
+119 NGLLKNLREN
-128 KLYSKV
+128 LYSKV
-134 VSMPISYFLNKK
+134 LNMPISYFLNKK

-182 LIVMFTISPELT
+182 LIVMFTISPRLT
-194 LFVILFIPISGFIIS
+194 LFVTLFIPISGFIIS

-225 QSNFLSMI
+225 QSNFLSII

-247 SESFFN
+247 SESFFLD
-253 QKFDSINEMLY
+253 KFKSINSLLF

-295 GGKMVLINETISGTT
+295 GGKMVLISETISGTT

-347 IIEFK
+347 IIEYNNDRVDQKRDVELIKF
-352 PENDSNRDQLLET
+352 ENKIT
-365 FIDKIEF
+365 FENIEF
-372 KNVDFSFGQTKILDK
+372 NYGDSKILDK
-387 ISFTIKKGES
+387 ISFTINKGES

-404 GSGKTTIANLL
+404 GSGKTTIANIL
-415 NGFYNSDSGSISID
+415 NGFFNPKSGNVLIDNNNISQ
-429 GMEISSITRESLYK
+429 ITKESLYK
-443 KISIVTQESILFND
+443 NISIVTQESILFND
-457 TIMNNIRIGDLDS
+457 SILNNIKIGNLDS
-470 IDGDII
+470 KKEDVI

-484 HEFILEQN
+484 HEFIEQQLDGYN
-492 EKYDT
+492 T
-497 NIGDYGGKLSGGQ
+497 MIGDYGNKLSGGQ
-510 KQRITIARAM
+510 KQRLTIARAM

-533 SSLDSESEKHVQSAI
+533 SSLDSKSEKKIQDAI
-548 ENLMNQRTVFVIA
+548 NKLMQGKTSLIIA
-561 HRLSTVHN
+561 HKFSTIKKCD
-569 ASKILVL
+569 KIILI
-576 DNGKIVQEG
+576 DKGKIIAQG
-585 KHEELVNIDGLYKQL
+585 THEELINSNSSYKNMNELQI
-600 HKMQFRT
+600 

>member
-51 KGVYIKPEYF
+51 KDVYIEPEYS

-134 VSMPISYFLNKK
+134 ISMPISYFLNKK

-347 IIEFK
+347 IIKFK
-352 PENDSNRDQLLET
+352 LDSDSNRDQLLET
-365 FIDKIEF
+365 FKNKIEF
-372 KNVDFSFGQTKILDK
+372 KNVDFSYGQSKILDK
-387 ISFTIKKGES
+387 ISFTIKKGQS

-415 NGFYNSDSGSISID
+415 NGFYNSNSGSISID

-443 KISIVTQESILFND
+443 NISIVTQESILFND

-470 IDGDII
+470 IDEDIV

-484 HEFILEQN
+484 HEFILEQS

-510 KQRITIARAM
+510 KQRLTIARAM

-533 SSLDSESEKHVQSAI
+533 SSLDSESEKKIQDAI
-548 ENLMNQRTVFVIA
+548 DKLMLDKTSLIIA
-561 HRLSTVHN
+561 HKFSTIKKCD
-569 ASKILVL
+569 KIILI
-576 DNGKIVQEG
+576 DKGRIVAEG
-585 KHEELVNIDGLYKQL
+585 THDELINSNSSYKNMNELQ
-600 HKMQFRT
+600 M

>member
-51 KGVYIKPEYF
+51 KEVYIEPEYS
-61 GISNIR
+61 GISNVR

-134 VSMPISYFLNKK
+134 ISMPISYFLNKK

-365 FIDKIEF
+365 FKDKIEF
-372 KNVDFSFGQTKILDK
+372 KNVDFSYGQSKILDK
-387 ISFTIKKGES
+387 ISFTIKKGQS

-470 IDGDII
+470 TDVDII

-484 HEFILEQN
+484 HEFILEQS

-510 KQRITIARAM
+510 KQRLTIARAM

-533 SSLDSESEKHVQSAI
+533 SSLDSESEKKIQDAI
-548 ENLMNQRTVFVIA
+548 DKLMLDKTSLIIA
-561 HRLSTVHN
+561 HKFSTIKKCD
-569 ASKILVL
+569 KIILI
-576 DNGKIVQEG
+576 DKGRIVAEG
-585 KHEELVNIDGLYKQL
+585 THDELINSNSSYKNMNELQ
-600 HKMQFRT
+600 M

>member
-51 KGVYIKPEYF
+51 KEVYIEPEYS

-134 VSMPISYFLNKK
+134 ISMPISYFLNKK

-352 PENDSNRDQLLET
+352 LDNDSNRDQLLET
-365 FIDKIEF
+365 FKDKIEF
-372 KNVDFSFGQTKILDK
+372 KNVDFSYGQSKILDK
-387 ISFTIKKGES
+387 ISFTIKKGQS

-484 HEFILEQN
+484 HEFILEQS

-510 KQRITIARAM
+510 KQRLTIARAM

-533 SSLDSESEKHVQSAI
+533 SSLDSESEKKIQDAI
-548 ENLMNQRTVFVIA
+548 DKLMLDKTSLIIA
-561 HRLSTVHN
+561 HKFSTIKKCD
-569 ASKILVL
+569 KIILI
-576 DNGKIVQEG
+576 DKGRIVAEG
-585 KHEELVNIDGLYKQL
+585 THDELINSNSSYKNMNELQ
-600 HKMQFRT
+600 M

>member
-51 KGVYIKPEYF
+51 KEVYIEPEYS
-61 GISNIR
+61 GISNVR

-134 VSMPISYFLNKK
+134 ISMPISYFLNKK

-352 PENDSNRDQLLET
+352 TENDSNRDQLLET
-365 FIDKIEF
+365 FKDKIEF
-372 KNVDFSFGQTKILDK
+372 KNVDFSYGQSKILDK
-387 ISFTIKKGES
+387 ISFTIKKGQS

-484 HEFILEQN
+484 HEFILEQS

-533 SSLDSESEKHVQSAI
+533 SSLDSESEKKIQDAI
-548 ENLMNQRTVFVIA
+548 DKLMLDKTSLIIA
-561 HRLSTVHN
+561 HKFSTIRKCD
-569 ASKILVL
+569 KIILI
-576 DNGKIVQEG
+576 DKGRIVAEG
-585 KHEELVNIDGLYKQL
+585 THDELINSNSSYKNMNELQ
-600 HKMQFRT
+600 M